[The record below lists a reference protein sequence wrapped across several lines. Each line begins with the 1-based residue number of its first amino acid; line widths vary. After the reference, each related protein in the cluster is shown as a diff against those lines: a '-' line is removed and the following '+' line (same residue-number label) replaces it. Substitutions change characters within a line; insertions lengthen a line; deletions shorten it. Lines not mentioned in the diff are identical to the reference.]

1 MLAPVDEEF
10 LNSKGDDFA
19 KATDPS
25 SILYNGPYLLKSIV
39 TKSSVEF
46 AKNPNYWD
54 KDNVHVD
61 KVKLSFWDGQDTSKP
76 AENFK
81 DGSLTAARLYP
92 TSASFAELEK
102 ELKDNIVYTQQDSVT
117 YLVGT
122 NIDRQSY
129 KYTSKTSE
137 EQKTSTKKA
146 LLNKDFRQAI
156 AFGLT
161 VQPMPLS

>member
-1 MLAPVDEEF
+1 MH
-10 LNSKGDDFA
+10 
-19 KATDPS
+19 
-25 SILYNGPYLLKSIV
+25 I
-39 TKSSVEF
+39 
-46 AKNPNYWD
+46 
-54 KDNVHVD
+54 D

-102 ELKDNIVYTQQDSVT
+102 SMKDNIVYTQQDSIT

-129 KYTSKTSE
+129 KYTSKTSD
-137 EQKTSTKKA
+137 EQKASTKKGS
-146 LLNKDFRQAI
+146 LKQGFPSGYCLWF
-156 AFGLT
+156 
-161 VQPMPLS
+161 